1 LGKQL
6 SDGTYPDFRV
16 SLLFFAFDGAATA
29 LAAPN
34 LRAVFQNLF
43 PNASGLGALWTNQLE
58 IGDMDR
64 CLSFDNLA
72 LLIHFPRFGVPLDH
86 VDPLDNRLVFIAKN
100 IENLADSTLV
110 LATDDFYLIIFFQ
123 VRFSLSHHSTFIL
136 SI

>member
-1 LGKQL
+1 LKKQL
-6 SDGTYPDFRV
+6 RDGTYPDFRV

-34 LRAVFQNLF
+34 LRAVFQHLS
-43 PNASGLGALWTNQLE
+43 PNATGLGALRTNQLQ

-64 CLSFDNLA
+64 RLSFDNLP

-86 VDPLDNRLVFIAKN
+86 VDPLHNRLVFIAKN
-100 IENLADSTLV
+100 IEDLADSALV
-110 LATDDFYLIIFFQ
+110 LATDNFYLIIFFQ